1 MGTQQASA
9 PARPVSA
16 VRGVEHVNTRHTSR
30 FTVIGNHLAQHRELT
45 LLAIGLATHIQSLPD
60 GARITIKHLA
70 ERFPEGETR
79 IAKALRELET
89 HGYLSRDTEHLA
101 NGQIVTRTRSYNQ
114 PRTQKPSPAPA
125 SATAPA
131 PALVAKAA
139 PAPAPV
145 AKAAPAPAP
154 VAKAA
159 PAPTP
164 VPVPVPEAALPRPR
178 EPHESRTPCTPRA
191 PRTPHEPRPKYT
203 HAAIDLLSDLHHHA
217 PQVTLSQNDITH
229 LAPIAA
235 TWFENGSTPSALR
248 QALTADL
255 PHPLKYPAKLLRHRL
270 TVLLPSP
277 PTQVRLV
284 DPLQNC
290 DACDRAFRAP
300 TPGRCRECA

>member
-30 FTVIGNHLAQHRELT
+30 FTVIGNHLAQHRELS
-45 LLAIGLATHIQSLPD
+45 LLAIGLATHIQSLPN

-79 IAKALRELET
+79 IAAALRELEA
-89 HGYLSRDTEHLA
+89 HGYLSRTRDRLP
-101 NGQIVTRTRSYNQ
+101 NGRVVTRTRSYNQ
-114 PRTQKPSPAPA
+114 PRTQKPSPAPVA
-125 SATAPA
+125 EAAPVRVPVTAPA
-131 PALVAKAA
+131 PAAKAV
-139 PAPAPV
+139 PV
-145 AKAAPAPAP
+145 A
-154 VAKAA
+154 
-159 PAPTP
+159 T
-164 VPVPVPEAALPRPR
+164 LPHPR
-178 EPHESRTPCTPRA
+178 EPHAPHA
-191 PRTPHEPRPKYT
+191 PREPRPKYA
-203 HAAIDLLSDLHHHA
+203 HAAAALLSDLHHHA
-217 PQVTLSQNDITH
+217 PQVTLSQNDITQ

-290 DACDRAFRAP
+290 DTCDRAFRAP

>member
-9 PARPVSA
+9 PTRPVSA

-45 LLAIGLATHIQSLPD
+45 LLAIGLATHIQSLPN

-89 HGYLSRDTEHLA
+89 HGYLSRETEHLA

-114 PRTQKPSPAPA
+114 PRTQKPSPAP
-125 SATAPA
+125 SPA
-131 PALVAKAA
+131 PV
-139 PAPAPV
+139 PV
-145 AKAAPAPAP
+145 AKAAPAPE
-154 VAKAA
+154 
-159 PAPTP
+159 P

-178 EPHESRTPCTPRA
+178 EPHEARTPCTPRA

>member
-9 PARPVSA
+9 PARPMSA
-16 VRGVEHVNTRHTSR
+16 VRGVEHVNTPHTSR
-30 FTVIGNHLAQHRELT
+30 FTVIGNHLAQHRELS
-45 LLAIGLATHIQSLPD
+45 LLAIGLATHIQSLPN
-60 GARITIKHLA
+60 GARVTIKHLT
-70 ERFPEGETR
+70 ERFPEGEIR
-79 IAKALRELET
+79 IARALRELEA

-101 NGQIVTRTRSYNQ
+101 NGRIVTRTRFYNQ
-114 PRTQKPSPAPA
+114 PRTQKPSPGPAPV
-125 SATAPA
+125 TTPAPA
-131 PALVAKAA
+131 PVPAPVSASVAKAA
-139 PAPAPV
+139 PVPAPV
-145 AKAAPAPAP
+145 A
-154 VAKAA
+154 V
-159 PAPTP
+159 
-164 VPVPVPEAALPRPR
+164 LPHPR
-178 EPHESRTPCTPRA
+178 EPHE

-203 HAAIDLLSDLHHHA
+203 HAAVDLLADLHHHA
-217 PQVTLSQNDITH
+217 PQVTLTQNDITQ

-235 TWFENGSTPSALR
+235 TWFENGSTPGALR

-290 DACDRAFRAP
+290 DTCDRAFRAP

>member
-1 MGTQQASA
+1 M
-9 PARPVSA
+9 SA

-30 FTVIGNHLAQHRELT
+30 FTVIGNHLAQHRELS
-45 LLAIGLATHIQSLPD
+45 LLAIGLATHIQSLPN

-89 HGYLSRDTEHLA
+89 HGYLSRKTEHLP

-114 PRTQKPSPAPA
+114 PRTQKPSPAPV
-125 SATAPA
+125 PA
-131 PALVAKAA
+131 VQAA
-139 PAPAPV
+139 PAPE
-145 AKAAPAPAP
+145 PAPE
-154 VAKAA
+154 
-159 PAPTP
+159 P
-164 VPVPVPEAALPRPR
+164 VPVPVPEVALPRPR